1 MGLTRWARV
10 GDRKGARVGGGRAKK
25 NALLRSMGLPTRLM
39 PDPE

>member
-1 MGLTRWARV
+1 MVLTRWARV
-10 GDRKGARVGGGRAKK
+10 GNGGRAKK